1 MALQDII
8 NDSWNGNPKKDVRE
22 GIQAALREIKSSL
35 AGKADLVGFG
45 AAKKVSYSQMPLM
58 ALANVTPINT
68 LSPSADVVSA
78 NKLWYYSDG
87 NEHKLYYRGNDETD
101 TLIGSPAYILYYSR
115 DNASKQYN
123 VYRWAGNGFEAIS
136 EIDDTLIAGKAD
148 LDGKTGRLP
157 YSSLPGMVF
166 VSMGPDLDGKE
177 VNLLNVRDR
186 SIYDPVTRNIRYIN
200 GNGGIIPCGRPD
212 PDVLYCNEATNMLYR
227 WDEYGGPARNGA
239 FVAIGGGGGA
249 DPVDLT
255 GYLKSSDI
263 VDDFNNL
270 PNGYANL
277 PLGAGL
283 GYLLSIRDHV
293 IVETISNT
301 QKSLPVGRNE
311 YWYILINGYEGAD
324 LVVRL
329 TANGTSTKTETYPL
343 DKGTAYY
350 VIDQDAWYRYGNNNA
365 MTPINPLDD
374 EVTEDGEHAVTGAA
388 VFTALEAL
396 QTQIDTL
403 GNSEGLTDILNQIT
417 ALKDEIDGLS
427 DVTEITSAIT
437 ELQTAV
443 AALYTKPGTGIPKT
457 DLAEAVQTSLGKA
470 DSAVQPSDLSGY
482 ALKSEMSFTD
492 GTGDNA
498 DKVTIQLK
506 SGTTKQV
513 LKAHQDIS
521 EKADLL
527 GGILDPAEWPRT
539 SIVNVG
545 EISHGTGIE
554 VGDVLFNTSNSK
566 LLLIVGPAAGQG
578 NDIFGYSYMTLGNPG
593 KNILYHCKR
602 DGKFYLWSGTGFIQA
617 AEIGGKADLENNGNV
632 DMLKMDQWP
641 RTVIKSVTPGLSN
654 TEDEVYFDTGMHPTD
669 PIGLFVLHDNVR
681 YSIGTP
687 SPHVVYLAKD
697 TGRFYR
703 WDNNNYEFVEVGTH
717 AEFDVADLPT
727 EGSTNPI
734 SSGAVYTAL
743 DGKATR
749 IGGHLA
755 YTDAPVVVLD
765 AVNVP
770 MPAILRPTELYGGK
784 AKHYDDGNIR
794 RLMGDNQIVISAQ
807 APSPYLVYW
816 DKSTERFYRWD
827 ATEGDHGTMTPLP
840 VAGSGS
846 GYNAEVVE
854 VTTIG
859 KGTFEQAMTRAEAQ
873 PSVSFQWILQGT
885 DFEKVIWHTGN
896 GIFIDANGT
905 IMVEE

>member
-1 MALQDII
+1 MALQDIT
-8 NDSWNGNPKKDVRE
+8 NDPWNGSPKKDVRE
-22 GIQAALREIKSSL
+22 GIQAVLREIKASL

-45 AAKKVSYSQMPLM
+45 GAKKLPYGQMPLM

-68 LSPSADVVSA
+68 LSPSTDVVSA

-87 NEHKLYYRGNDETD
+87 SEHKLYYRGNDETD
-101 TLIGSPAYILYYSR
+101 TLIGSPAYILYYSK
-115 DNASKQYN
+115 DNASKQYK

-157 YSSLPGMVF
+157 YGAIPGMVLAT
-166 VSMGPDLDGKE
+166 MGTVLDGETVKLT
-177 VNLLNVRDR
+177 NMRDR
-186 SIYDPVTRNIRYIN
+186 YVYSAVDHLIKYVDKEGKLVSIGTPS
-200 GNGGIIPCGRPD
+200 
-212 PDVLYCNEATNMLYR
+212 PDVIYCNEVTGLMYR
-227 WDEYGGPARNGA
+227 WDAEGNNMSGWFVQVGGSNAEP
-239 FVAIGGGGGA
+239 
-249 DPVDLT
+249 DLT
-255 GYLKSSDI
+255 GYLKASDI
-263 VDDFNNL
+263 VGNFNNL
-270 PNGYANL
+270 PDGYADL
-277 PLGAGL
+277 PLSAAL
-283 GYLLSIRDHV
+283 GYLLNIRDHV
-293 IVETISNT
+293 IVETISRNQLT
-301 QKSLPVGRNE
+301 LPVGRNE

-329 TANGTSTKTETYPL
+329 TANGTSVKTETYPL

-350 VIDQDAWYRYGNNNA
+350 IIDQDAFYRYGNNNV

-388 VFTALEAL
+388 VFEALAAL

-403 GNSEGLTDILNQIT
+403 GNSEGLAGILTQIT
-417 ALKDEIDGLS
+417 ALKDEIDDLS

-437 ELQTAV
+437 DLQTAV

-470 DSAVQPSDLSGY
+470 DTAVQPSGLSGY

-492 GTGDNA
+492 GTGDDA

-506 SGTTKQV
+506 NGTTKQV
-513 LKAHQDIS
+513 IKAHQDIS

-527 GGILDPAEWPRT
+527 GGILSPDEWPRT
-539 SIVNVG
+539 SLVNVEPIG
-545 EISHGTGIE
+545 GSVAIA
-554 VGDVLFNTSNSK
+554 VGDVLFNDANST
-566 LLLIVGPAAGQG
+566 LMLIVGPAAGQG
-578 NDIFGYSYMTLGNPG
+578 NDILGYEYISLGEPQM
-593 KNILYHCKR
+593 NILYHCKR
-602 DGKFYLWSGTGFIQA
+602 DGKFYLWSGTEFIQA
-617 AEIGGKADLENNGNV
+617 AEIGGKADLEYNGNV

-641 RTVIKSVTPGLSN
+641 RTVIKSVTPGISN
-654 TEDEVYFDTGMHPTD
+654 TEDEVYFDTGMHPSD
-669 PIGLFVLHDNVR
+669 PIGLFILHDNVR

-687 SPHVVYLAKD
+687 SEHVVYLAKD

-743 DGKATR
+743 NGKATR

-755 YTDAPVVVLD
+755 YTDAPVMVLD
-765 AVNVP
+765 EINVP

-807 APSPYLVYW
+807 APSPYLMYW
-816 DKSTERFYRWD
+816 DKNTERFYRWD
-827 ATEGDHGTMTPLP
+827 TTEGAMIPLP
-840 VAGSGS
+840 VAGSGP

-859 KGTFEQAMTRAEAQ
+859 KGTFEQAMARAEAQ
-873 PSVSFQWILQGT
+873 PSVSFQWILVGT
-885 DFEKVIWHTGN
+885 DFEKVIWHTGG